1 MNFHTNEPEKK
12 SFLRLF
18 SSGLA
23 MGAADVVPGVSGGT
37 IAFILGIYEDLINA
51 LHAID
56 LSFFRLLFGFKIR
69 QAFGT
74 WNWRFLA
81 ALGSGIAF
89 AILTLSRG
97 LVWALHYY
105 PEIVWAF
112 FFGLVLAS
120 VFVVAKRVQKWT
132 PVRVII
138 SIIAAVLAY
147 LLFGA
152 VPVETPTDWWFLFL
166 SGALAICAMIL
177 PGISG
182 AFIMLLLGKYQFML
196 EALVSGN
203 WFPILIMISGAAV
216 GLITF
221 ARFLRW
227 LLSSYHDLTV
237 AALIGLVVGAL
248 RKVWPWK
255 EAAGAE
261 GLTAG
266 QEHLIGEINVLP
278 ATFTWEVAAA
288 ILFMFIGF
296 GVVFLLDHY
305 GAKKKTPIT
314 E

>member
-1 MNFHTNEPEKK
+1 MNFDRSEAEEK
-12 SFLRLF
+12 SLLRIF

-51 LHAID
+51 IHSVD
-56 LSFFRLLFGFKIR
+56 FSFFRLLFSFKLK

-74 WNWRFLA
+74 ASWRFLM
-81 ALGSGIAF
+81 ALGAGIAV

-97 LVWALHYY
+97 LVWALEHH
-105 PEIVWAF
+105 PDMVWAF

-120 VFVVAKRVQKWT
+120 VLVVARRVKSWGIGK
-132 PVRVII
+132 II
-138 SIIAAVLAY
+138 ITIIAAVLAF

-152 VPVETPTDWWFLFL
+152 VPVETPTDAWFLFL

-203 WFPILIMISGAAV
+203 WMPLFIMGLGAAV
-216 GLITF
+216 GIISF

-227 LLSSYHDLTV
+227 LLTSHHDITV
-237 AALIGLVVGAL
+237 AALIGLIIGAL

-255 EAAGAE
+255 VASQAGE
-261 GLTAG
+261 ISAG

-278 ATFTWEVAAA
+278 AAFTWEVAAA
-288 ILFMFIGF
+288 LGFIVLGF
-296 GVVFLLDHY
+296 VVVYLLEHY
-305 GAKKKTPIT
+305 GSRQTTLTP
-314 E
+314 